1 MYSFRRQLTRY
12 ILLFI
17 LLISIVHSFRINN
30 LENENNEQTINAAAR
45 QHVLEQIL
53 TRRSFYDPAFSD
65 SWSNYFDRK
74 RSLFDPAYNDW
85 ANTFKRSEE

>member
-1 MYSFRRQLTRY
+1 MFFK
-12 ILLFI
+12 LFFVI
-17 LLISIVHSFRINN
+17 QND
-30 LENENNEQTINAAAR
+30 LENENNEQTINAAR

-74 RSLFDPAYNDW
+74 RRLFDPAYGDW
-85 ANTFKRSEE
+85 ANTFKRSDE